1 MDFRLSAEQDDLR
14 ELTNKI
20 LTERVTNDSH
30 KAAAAAEHGL
40 DMGLWKMLADS
51 GIVGIGLPE
60 TVGGGGLGL
69 LEAAVVLEEIGR
81 ATAPVPA
88 FAVLV
93 AGATIAKYASAD
105 DQKRW
110 LDGVAD
116 GDRIVTVAL
125 QEAGGDVHAPTAT
138 AGDGPN
144 GSKTVTGEKVC
155 VPAGTAA
162 STFIVS
168 TTDGLYAVASD
179 AEGVRVQREETTS
192 GIPEAMV
199 TFAAAPGVRIA
210 GTDGTEW
217 LLDLATSAE
226 CVMMSGVCQRALAL
240 TAEYTK
246 QRIQFDRQIASFQAV
261 SQRAGDSY
269 VNTEGVKLTAWQAM
283 WRLSEGKPAAEQV
296 ASAKF
301 WASDGGSQV
310 LYAAQH
316 LHGGVGVDRDY
327 PLHRCFLWGK
337 QIELSLGSTM
347 PSLVR
352 LGRLIADTPV
362 A

>member
-1 MDFRLSAEQDDLR
+1 MDFNFSAEQDDLR
-14 ELTNKI
+14 ELANKI
-20 LTERVTNDSH
+20 LIERVTNDSQ
-30 KAAAAAEHGL
+30 KAAAATEHGL
-40 DMGLWKMLADS
+40 DLGLWKMLADS

-60 TVGGGGLGL
+60 SVGGAGLGL
-69 LEAAVVLEEIGR
+69 LEAGVVLEEVGR

-93 AGATIAKYASAD
+93 AGAALTRFGHLD
-105 DQKRW
+105 L
-110 LDGVAD
+110 LDGVAA
-116 GDRIVTVAL
+116 GDTVVTVAL
-125 QEAGGDVHAPTAT
+125 QESGGNVYAPTAT
-138 AGDGPN
+138 VTAGAL
-144 GSKTVTGEKVC
+144 TGEKVC
-155 VPAGTAA
+155 VPAGTIAA
-162 STFIVS
+162 AFVVS
-168 TTDGLYAVASD
+168 AADGVYAVASG
-179 AEGVRVQREETTS
+179 AEGVAVQHQGTTS
-192 GIPEAMV
+192 GIAEALV
-199 TFAAAPGVRIA
+199 TFTGAPATRLA
-210 GTDGTEW
+210 GTEGLAW
-217 LLDLATSAE
+217 LLDVATTAE
-226 CVMMSGVCQRALAL
+226 CLIMSGVCQRALAL

-269 VNTEGVKLTAWQAM
+269 VNTEGVKLTGWQAM

-301 WASDGGSQV
+301 WASDAGSQV

-337 QIELSLGSTM
+337 QLELSLGSTM

-352 LGRLIADTPV
+352 LGRLITGSPA

>member
-1 MDFRLSAEQDDLR
+1 MDFRLSAEQNDLR

-20 LTERVTNDSH
+20 LTERVTNETH
-30 KAAAAAEHGL
+30 KAAAVAEHGL

-51 GIVGIGLPE
+51 GIVGIGLAE
-60 TVGGGGLGL
+60 AVGGGGLGL
-69 LEAAVVLEEIGR
+69 LEAAVVLEEVGR

-93 AGATIAKYASAD
+93 AGAAITKFASID
-105 DQKRW
+105 DQATW
-110 LDGVAD
+110 LAGVAA
-116 GDRIVTVAL
+116 GDRVVTVAL
-125 QEAGGDVHAPTAT
+125 QEASGNVYAPTVSA
-138 AGDGPN
+138 ADGRLN
-144 GSKTVTGEKVC
+144 GEKVC

-162 STFIVS
+162 SFVLVS
-168 TTDGLYAVASD
+168 TTDGLYVADVSD
-179 AEGVRVQREETTS
+179 PGITIKREDTTT
-192 GIPEAMV
+192 GIPEAMI
-199 TFAAAPGVRIA
+199 TFTNAPATKLA

-217 LLDLATSAE
+217 LLDVATAAE
-226 CVMMSGVCQRALAL
+226 CVMMSGVCQRALGL
-240 TAEYTK
+240 TADYTK

-283 WRLSEGKPAAEQV
+283 WRLSEGKPSAEQV
-296 ASAKF
+296 ATAKY
-301 WASDGGSQV
+301 WASEHGSQV

-352 LGRLIADTPV
+352 LGKLIADTPLG
-362 A
+362 

>member
-14 ELTNKI
+14 ELTTKI
-20 LTERVTNDSH
+20 LSERVTNASH
-30 KAAAAAEHGL
+30 KAAAETETGL
-40 DMGLWKMLADS
+40 DMGLWKTLADS
-51 GIVGIGLPE
+51 GIAGIALPE
-60 TVGGGGLGL
+60 AVGGGGLGL
-69 LEAAVVLEEIGR
+69 LEASVVLEEVGR

-93 AGATIAKYASAD
+93 AGAVIAKYASGAD
-105 DQKRW
+105 QATW
-110 LDGVAD
+110 LAGVAD
-116 GDRIVTVAL
+116 GDKIVTVAL
-125 QEAGGDVHAPTAT
+125 QEAGGNVHAPTVTVA
-138 AGDGPN
+138 DG
-144 GSKTVTGEKVC
+144 KLTGEKVC

-162 STFIVS
+162 SFFVVS
-168 TTDGLYAVASD
+168 ASDGLYVVAAD
-179 AEGVRVQREETTS
+179 AEGVTIQKEGTTS
-192 GIPEAMV
+192 GVPEAMV
-199 TFAAAPGVRIA
+199 TFAGATGTKLTDNEGAA
-210 GTDGTEW
+210 W
-217 LLDLATSAE
+217 LLDVATAAE
-226 CVMMSGVCQRALAL
+226 CVIMSGVCQRALAL

-296 ASAKF
+296 ATAKF
-301 WASDGGSQV
+301 WASDPGSQV

-316 LHGGVGVDRDY
+316 LHGGAGVDRDY

-337 QIELSLGSTM
+337 QLELSLGSTM
-347 PSLVR
+347 PTLVR
-352 LGRLIADTPV
+352 LGKLIADAPV

>member
-1 MDFRLSAEQDDLR
+1 MDFRLSSEQDDLR

-30 KAAAAAEHGL
+30 KAAAASEHGL
-40 DMGLWKMLADS
+40 DMSLWKMLADS

-60 TVGGGGLGL
+60 AVGGGGLGL
-69 LEAAVVLEEIGR
+69 LEAAVVLEEVGR

-93 AGATIAKYASAD
+93 AGAAIAKFASAT
-105 DQKRW
+105 DQAAW
-110 LDGVAD
+110 LEGVAA
-116 GDRIVTVAL
+116 GDRIVTIAL
-125 QEAGGDVHAPTAT
+125 QEAAGDVHAPTTTVA
-138 AGDGPN
+138 DGRI
-144 GSKTVTGEKVC
+144 TGEKVC

-162 STFIVS
+162 RTVLVS
-168 TTDGLYAVASD
+168 TTDGLYAVDVSD
-179 AEGVRVQREETTS
+179 PGVTVQREDTTS
-192 GIPEAMV
+192 GIPEAMI
-199 TFAAAPGVRIA
+199 TFTNAA
-210 GTDGTEW
+210 GTKLAGTEGTEW
-217 LLDLATSAE
+217 LLDFATAAE

-316 LHGGVGVDRDY
+316 LHGGAGVDRDY

-352 LGRLIADTPV
+352 LGKLIADTPL